1 MNGRAKSRTGKIK
14 MKEKKK
20 SAKQSAEN
28 KIRNKEIQRQ
38 ADELKIKNGLLKNG
52 AEKQLEFEEQIHI
65 LTKALAS
72 IDEGIFIID
81 ILKPDFPVIYANRAF
96 QKMTAHSKKEILSRN
111 YFHLYGN
118 KMDSSILD
126 KIKEAIKK
134 KKSAAGMMLEFQENG
149 AKHWNLLRITPVKGA
164 GDGVTHYIGIQT
176 DITPIK
182 EKEQEIVRQRE
193 SLLHVTRV
201 GKLAEFVSSLAHEI
215 NQPLTSILSYAQAS
229 RRMLAG
235 KEPEIEEILSHIISD
250 NQRAAQVI
258 KRLRSLLKKSEP
270 EMKFLDINEVVR
282 ETTELISTDASVRK
296 VSVTLALESALPP
309 VKGDRIQLQQVLLNL
324 ISNSFDALEK
334 TKSAR
339 KILLRTSLK
348 GSGSI
353 IAEVKDTG
361 CGIPEEN
368 MPKLSKR
375 FFTSKADGLGMGLSI
390 SRSIVREHGGS
401 LEIEN
406 NKGRG
411 VTVSFT
417 LPAGE
422 NNNP

>member
-1 MNGRAKSRTGKIK
+1 

-20 SAKQSAEN
+20 PKKQSKEK
-28 KIRNKEIQRQ
+28 KIRNKKKGREKMGEKIQRQ
-38 ADELKIKNGLLKNG
+38 SDELKIKNGLLKNG
-52 AEKQLEFEEQIHI
+52 AEKQIKSEEQIHI
-65 LTKALAS
+65 FNKALKS

-81 ILKPDFPVIYANRAF
+81 IRQPGFPVTYANRAF
-96 QKMTAHSKKEILSRN
+96 QEMTGHSKEEILNRN
-111 YFHLYGN
+111 YFHLYGDE
-118 KMDSSILD
+118 MDSALLD
-126 KIKEAIKK
+126 KIKQTIQK
-134 KKSAAGMMLEFQENG
+134 KKSVTGLLLEFQKNG
-149 AKHWNLLRITPVKGA
+149 SKHWNLLRITPVKGA

-182 EKEQEIVRQRE
+182 EKEEEIVRQRE

-235 KEPEIEEILSHIISD
+235 KEPEIDEILSHIISD

-258 KRLRSLLKKSEP
+258 RRMRSLLKKSEP
-270 EMKFLDINEVVR
+270 EMKPLDINEVVI

-296 VSVTLALESALPP
+296 VSLDLALERTLPP

-334 TKSAR
+334 TKSER

-348 GSGSI
+348 GPGAI
-353 IAEVKDTG
+353 IVEVKDTG
-361 CGIPEEN
+361 CGIPEDN
-368 MPKLSKR
+368 MPKLAKR

-390 SRSIVREHGGS
+390 SRSIVQEHGGN

-406 NKGRG
+406 NKDRG

-417 LPAGE
+417 LPAGK